1 MSNADRPERQIL
13 DSIEEVVNRLGGLLP
28 PGATQLKTD
37 CENNARAMLK
47 AKLEKMDLV
56 SREEFDIQQ
65 RVLAKTRERLKAL
78 EARLVHLEDQ
88 QAGSGATPTQ
98 TSPNRNTDPDW
109 GG

>member
-37 CENNARAMLK
+37 FENNARAMLK

-65 RVLAKTRERLKAL
+65 RVLAKTRDRLKAL
-78 EARLVHLEDQ
+78 EARLADLENQ
-88 QAGSGATPTQ
+88 QAGGTGATSTQ
-98 TSPNRNTDPDW
+98 TPQNNGPDW
-109 GG
+109 GE

>member
-37 CENNARAMLK
+37 FENNARAMLK

-65 RVLAKTRERLKAL
+65 RVLAKTRERG
-78 EARLVHLEDQ
+78 RINQRPIVRRVSDRD
-88 QAGSGATPTQ
+88 G
-98 TSPNRNTDPDW
+98 RRIW
-109 GG
+109 VWVWF